1 MSLRENFLIISP
13 SWIGDLI
20 ISQSV
25 LKYLKKEYINCS
37 IDIIVRPD
45 LIEIAKMMPEVN
57 KIYSLDIDHNS
68 LGLAKRYRLAKT
80 IKKNLYTSSI
90 ILPNSFKSAIIPWLA
105 NIPIRTGYK
114 RELRSILLTQKYSL
128 AKHENTMVNRYL
140 KLVNSSYSECL
151 RPFLNIDM
159 NTLELTRKKYI
170 ISNSRKNIFLCPEAE
185 YGVAKRWP
193 INKWIELAKYFEEN
207 NHNVYL
213 LGKDKNLERQYKS
226 ILKID
231 SITSLLGKT
240 SLIEATYL
248 LSLADLAVTND
259 SGLMHIT
266 ASLDTK
272 LISIFGSSSPFYT
285 PPLMKDMLGEVIYKG
300 LKCSP
305 CFKRECPLD
314 HLNCLNNISVD
325 EIFKKSLK
333 YLN

>member
-57 KIYSLDIDHNS
+57 KVYSLDIDHNS

-105 NIPIRTGYK
+105 NIPIRIGYK

-213 LGKDKNLERQYKS
+213 IGKDKNLERQYKS

-240 SLIEATYL
+240 SLTEATYL